1 MLTQRWTRPPEG
13 ERHDHRC
20 YEPTHMSRQ
29 LVCHPAVSCCVYCQ
43 MLDSP
48 DVMQAMHFTTL
59 KGSCPHNLTWQAT
72 QAARYLP
79 QAEKC
84 TPISLHSTASGIVR
98 LGTSKAAVGSAALQ
112 CHSLSL
118 TRQGCSVPM
127 MLAAAADALTAT
139 YMAWRHLA

>member
-1 MLTQRWTRPPEG
+1 MIIG
-13 ERHDHRC
+13 A
-20 YEPTHMSRQ
+20 MSQ
-29 LVCHPAVSCCVYCQ
+29 HACPDDWCITLLCVYSQ
-43 MLDSP
+43 TQGRP
-48 DVMQAMHFTTL
+48 EVKHAMCFATL
-59 KGSCPHNLTWQAT
+59 KGSWQQSLTWQAT
-72 QAARYLP
+72 QAAKYLP

-84 TPISLHSTASGIVR
+84 TPISLHSTASGMVK

-139 YMAWRHLA
+139 CVA

>member
-1 MLTQRWTRPPEG
+1 
-13 ERHDHRC
+13 
-20 YEPTHMSRQ
+20 MSRQ
-29 LVCHPAVSCCVYCQ
+29 LVYHFAVSCYVYCQ
-43 MLDSP
+43 MLDRP
-48 DVMQAMHFTTL
+48 NVTQALQYTTL
-59 KGSCPHNLTWQAT
+59 KGSWQRTLTWQAT
-72 QAARYLP
+72 QAAKYLP

-84 TPISLHSTASGIVR
+84 TPISLHSTASGMVK

-139 YMAWRHLA
+139 CMA